1 MQARVRTWC
10 RGGKEV
16 KYERGETLLLVEKTD
31 NDCWKVRY
39 IYTLKVSPIFLL
51 VYSVYKFV
59 NEEE

>member
-1 MQARVRTWC
+1 M
-10 RGGKEV
+10 

-31 NDCWKVRY
+31 NDCWKVRC